1 MNTSSKERTYV
12 TGSKYL
18 DLFIFAILL
27 SVILVSSYRL
37 RVYYQFIYSKVN
49 LVRIDTGGERINI
62 PVPNYIQSYGL
73 ATLQPQ
79 IMWGLA
85 EKLTRNYLKKYLES
99 YKVKD
104 ITQFDWIVTYSYNSF
119 KLDRERIIT
128 FDADGKSLNR

>member
-85 EKLTRNYLKKYLES
+85 EKLTRNYLKKYLEF

-119 KLDRERIIT
+119 KLGEERIIT
-128 FDADGKSLNR
+128 FDADGGSLNR

>member
-1 MNTSSKERTYV
+1 MNTTSKESKYV

-18 DLFIFAILL
+18 DLIIFAILL

-62 PVPNYIQSYGL
+62 PVPNYTQSYGL